1 VIDITSATVSTQEK
15 HLYEFGPFCLDTAER
30 RLLRDGEVVPLAPKV
45 FDLLLVLVQHSGHL
59 IEKEELLR
67 EGWPN
72 QFVEEG
78 NLPLNIS
85 ILRKALGED
94 RTSREYI
101 ETVPKRGYRFVA
113 DVRQVEVGVNR
124 SVAEKPTI
132 GAITLREKAGT
143 HSSAIDSLA
152 VLPFVN
158 VSADPGTEYLSD
170 GITESVINSLS
181 RLRRLRV
188 MARSTVFRYKG
199 REVDAE
205 EVGRELKVGAVLL
218 GRLLHFGDHL
228 IIRTELVEVGSGC
241 QLWGEQYNR
250 KLTDILAVQGEIATE
265 ISEKLRL
272 RLTEREQSILTKRYT
287 EKTEAYQAYLQ
298 GRYFWDKRTEES
310 LNKAIEYFR
319 QAIDMDQ
326 NYALA
331 HAGLADCYAVLGNFS
346 FLTPKDSYPKAK
358 TAAIKALEIDDRMA
372 EAHTSLAWI
381 KAQYDWDWPGAE
393 RKFKRANELNPGYTP
408 ARYWYALFLSAM
420 GRHEEAVAEGR
431 RAQEIEPLSLV
442 PNIALGFTLLFA
454 RQDAE
459 AVEQLR
465 TTTEMEPNFSWP
477 RWLLGWAY
485 GQKEM
490 YGEAIA
496 ELNVAV
502 SGTGSRTLSLSMLG
516 HGYAISGRRAE
527 ALAVLAELQETG
539 KRKYVAP
546 FFMALIYA
554 GLGES
559 ERAFEWLE
567 KAYECRSWGLLW
579 LKVDPRLDSLRSDER
594 FTSLLR
600 RIGLEP

>member
-1 VIDITSATVSTQEK
+1 VIGLTLGSMSRQEK
-15 HLYEFGPFCLDTAER
+15 HLYKFGPFCLDRAER
-30 RLLRDGEVVPLAPKV
+30 RLLRDGKVVPLAPKV
-45 FDLLLVLVQHSGHL
+45 FDLLLVLVQHGGHL
-59 IEKEELLR
+59 IEKEELLKQV
-67 EGWPN
+67 WPD

-85 ILRKALGED
+85 TLRKALGEEHSA
-94 RTSREYI
+94 RRYI

-113 DVRQVEVGVNR
+113 DVRQVEVDVNPW
-124 SVAEKPTI
+124 VAEKRTI
-132 GAITLREKAGT
+132 GAITPGEKAGT
-143 HSSAIDSLA
+143 QSSAIDSLA

-170 GITESVINSLS
+170 GITESIINSLS
-181 RLRRLRV
+181 RLPRLRV

-228 IIRTELVEVGSGC
+228 IIRTELVEVGSGR

-298 GRYFWDKRTEES
+298 GRYFWDKRTEEA
-310 LNKAIEYFR
+310 LKKAIEYFQ

-346 FLTPKDSYPKAK
+346 FLTPKESYPKAK
-358 TAAIKALEIDDRMA
+358 RAAINALEIDDRMA

-381 KAQYDWDWPGAE
+381 KAHYDWDWPGAE
-393 RKFKRANELNPGYTP
+393 RKFKQAIELNPEYTP
-408 ARYWYALFLSAM
+408 AHYWYALFLSAM
-420 GRHEEAVAEGR
+420 GRHEEAIAQGR
-431 RAQEIEPLSLV
+431 RSQEIEPRSLV

-454 RQDAE
+454 RRDSE
-459 AVEQLR
+459 AIEQLR
-465 TTTEMEPNFSWP
+465 KTVEMEPNFSWP

-496 ELNVAV
+496 ELNGAV

-527 ALAVLAELQETG
+527 ALTVLAELQEIG

-546 FFMALIYA
+546 FFMVLIYA

-567 KAYECRSWGLLW
+567 KAYKCRSWGLLW

-600 RIGLEP
+600 RIGL